1 MVKQKSKRSEGMNN
15 INWNWETHF
24 SIDSSV
30 LLKIG
35 VVILLLFWGFDELR
49 KRRKKKPSIEASISE
64 ANARESHEW
73 RYVRYPFKVI
83 RVVFTLYILWS
94 LIQYLLT

>member
-1 MVKQKSKRSEGMNN
+1 MHYNHYSSVDIKDLTCYKSLSSSPKGKRSEEMNN

-35 VVILLLFWGFDELR
+35 VVILLLF
-49 KRRKKKPSIEASISE
+49 
-64 ANARESHEW
+64 
-73 RYVRYPFKVI
+73 
-83 RVVFTLYILWS
+83 
-94 LIQYLLT
+94 